1 MPSFMD
7 TPDTAALEL
16 QDRIDRLDR
25 LIAQREDGTRGLGI
39 RLALGLALEV
49 RKRRPPGADTGEMVA
64 GWMERFGVEVVD
76 DAVQQA
82 RALLLDPSR
91 MAVELQRRMAD
102 LKGEVPDA

>member
-1 MPSFMD
+1 MD
-7 TPDTAALEL
+7 TSDTLALDL

-25 LIAQREDGTRGLGI
+25 LIAEREDGTRGLGI

-49 RKRRPPGADTGEMVA
+49 RKRLPPGAETGEMVSS
-64 GWMERFGVEVVD
+64 WVERFGIEVVD

-102 LKGEVPDA
+102 LKGDVPGA

>member
-1 MPSFMD
+1 MD
-7 TPDTAALEL
+7 TPDTAALDL

-25 LIAQREDGTRGLGI
+25 LIARREDGTRGLGI

-49 RKRRPPGADTGEMVA
+49 RNRQAPGTGTGDLVA
-64 GWMERFGVEVVD
+64 GWVERFGVEVVD

-91 MAVELQRRMAD
+91 MAVELQRRMAE
-102 LKGEVPDA
+102 LRREKPDA